1 MSAEK
6 EKMELEI
13 ADMVV
18 STYNKIAIWNNSDF
32 DSPKQKGDGL
42 KIISQ
47 DIVQSI
53 LEQLMTNLGATS
65 GVDVFRGDVKVSDKE
80 EFKTDESFS
89 NSDEEGIFNKL
100 FINKEKPE

>member
-6 EKMELEI
+6 QKMELEI

-32 DSPKQKGDGL
+32 DSPKQKGDAL
-42 KIISQ
+42 KVISQ
-47 DIVQSI
+47 DIVQSV
-53 LEQLMTNLGATS
+53 LEQLMNNLGASS
-65 GVDVFRGDVKVSDKE
+65 GVDVFRGDVKVSNRE
-80 EFKTDESFS
+80 EVKDGESFS
-89 NSDEEGIFNKL
+89 NSDESDIFNRL